1 MVTAEQ
7 LKQTMPQVG
16 PRQMA
21 YLEPLNQAMEEFEIN
36 TPARQAAFLAQ
47 VAHESGEFQ
56 WMEEIWGPTAAQRRY
71 EGRKDLGNT
80 QPGDGKRFK
89 GRGPI
94 QITGRDNYRKYGV
107 LLNVDLIKDPTIAA
121 TPQVGFRVA
130 GAYWKTHG
138 LNELADKS
146 DFIEIT
152 KRINGGLNGL
162 KERQKYFE
170 RAKQVLA

>member
-7 LKQTMPQVG
+7 LKRIMPQVG
-16 PRQMA
+16 PRQMG
-21 YLEPLNQAMEEFEIN
+21 YLEPLNEALSEFEIN
-36 TPARQAAFLAQ
+36 TPERQSAFLAQ
-47 VAHESGEFQ
+47 IAHESGQ
-56 WMEEIWGPTAAQRRY
+56 LRWMEEIWGPTSAQRRY

-94 QITGRDNYRKYGV
+94 QITGRENYRKYGV
-107 LLNVDLIKDPTIAA
+107 LLNVELLKNPGLAA
-121 TPQVGFRVA
+121 TPKVAFRIA

-138 LNELADKS
+138 LNELADKG

-162 KERQKYFE
+162 QDRQEFYE
-170 RAKQVLA
+170 RAKTVLA